1 MAVVVFVYKLFS
13 DLVVVQKKLS
23 SLNPY
28 LFKEHLLLLYLLVH
42 PNSSKLVAS
51 LYLGPKA
58 MSRECPDF

>member
-42 PNSSKLVAS
+42 PNTLKACCIIIFGTQSNVAR
-51 LYLGPKA
+51 
-58 MSRECPDF
+58 MS